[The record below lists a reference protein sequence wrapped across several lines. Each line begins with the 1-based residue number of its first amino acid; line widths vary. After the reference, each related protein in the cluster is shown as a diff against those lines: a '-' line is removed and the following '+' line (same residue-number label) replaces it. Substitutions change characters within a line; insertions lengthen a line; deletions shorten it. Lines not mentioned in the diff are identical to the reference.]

1 MPRRLFVIACLATLL
16 VAGSTAS
23 TFGASTFASAE
34 TATSSSSGSAT
45 AAAQGSTAAAQ
56 SPDLHTVVDA
66 TIDDIQS
73 WWADQLPDVYG
84 EDYEPIPPERVFAY
98 SEDNPPPAC
107 GGRGTT
113 PYEQVAGN
121 AFYCSEGDFVAWDEQ
136 ELFPR
141 LEQKFGGFAIALVL
155 AHEWGHAIQARTSS
169 SLNATVY
176 LETQA
181 DCFAGSW
188 AQHVEQD
195 DPSLPIGDTDLDIAL
210 GGFLE
215 FRDPPGV
222 DPSVQG
228 AHGNAFDRVSAF
240 QDGFNDG
247 APQCADYESD
257 PPEVTETGFSSQED
271 YVNGG
276 DLPLDQT
283 IDLITPDLDDYWKTE
298 LRGSTPVKDLQAT
311 ANESCDGTS
320 DGGVLVDDVTFCT
333 SDDTVRYDPNALE
346 QVYDESG
353 DFGAGMVLA
362 AAWSSAAMDAQ
373 GESITSD
380 RAHTTAD
387 CLTGSWAGDVSQ
399 GVRARRLADKAISL
413 SPGDLDEGIA
423 TFVSLGDGEGSAFSR
438 VAAFRKGF
446 VKGADACTS

>member
-1 MPRRLFVIACLATLL
+1 MPGDPPRRRLTVHVRRLHVRLGRDGHVLL
-16 VAGSTAS
+16 IVRVGHRRRP
-23 TFGASTFASAE
+23 G
-34 TATSSSSGSAT
+34 
-45 AAAQGSTAAAQ
+45 QHQAAAQ

-84 EDYEPIPPERVFAY
+84 EDYEPIPAERVFAY

-228 AHGNAFDRVSAF
+228 AHGNAFDRGQRVPGRHQRRRAAVRRVRV
-240 QDGFNDG
+240 GP
-247 APQCADYESD
+247 A
-257 PPEVTETGFSSQED
+257 
-271 YVNGG
+271 GG
-276 DLPLDQT
+276 DRDRLHQPRG
-283 IDLITPDLDDYWKTE
+283 
-298 LRGSTPVKDLQAT
+298 LRQ
-311 ANESCDGTS
+311 
-320 DGGVLVDDVTFCT
+320 
-333 SDDTVRYDPNALE
+333 
-346 QVYDESG
+346 
-353 DFGAGMVLA
+353 
-362 AAWSSAAMDAQ
+362 
-373 GESITSD
+373 
-380 RAHTTAD
+380 
-387 CLTGSWAGDVSQ
+387 
-399 GVRARRLADKAISL
+399 RR
-413 SPGDLDEGIA
+413 
-423 TFVSLGDGEGSAFSR
+423 
-438 VAAFRKGF
+438 
-446 VKGADACTS
+446 